1 MMKKISTFI
10 FLIIVSNICFANKV
24 EPYPLDYF
32 AMRDVIQRVSLSPDG
47 SRLALLKNPS
57 KKGNPIL
64 EVYYTDNLNKKPLRV
79 NANPMEITNY
89 YWVSNSNI
97 VMSFRQKVRDQI
109 EGFNRGVYEGLIG
122 KLDVEKESL
131 RKFKEV
137 NPGIASTLPEE
148 SEKVILSFRP
158 EGISSP
164 DPRFR
169 PLSYYEFD
177 LKSGRK
183 SLVMRGNLKHFN
195 VRFDDKGNPVFANGF
210 DVDKGE
216 FVYYLREPGKDEWKE
231 IYRINEKS
239 FEDFSIEGFDP
250 LNPKRIIV
258 SAHNGNDTRGLWV
271 YDYNNKKFEEL
282 LYQRKDVDVVGVRHH
297 SNRWTKPNEIVG
309 VVYAKDKYHTEFFD
323 PQENA
328 LYDQVSGL
336 IKNSHSIQIPSR
348 SKDGSSIV
356 VFNSGPKDPGTYY
369 LIHKGKLSKIGSRQ
383 PNLEPEK
390 LANVKYIKY
399 KSRDGKTLH
408 AYVTVPNGKGPFPAI
423 VMPHG
428 GPFVQEVVGYD
439 EWGQMLA
446 NNGYLVVQPQYRGS
460 QGYGIDY
467 YRSAFLPK
475 GLGGYQMQDDK
486 DDAVLHLVKE
496 GLVDKDRIAMFGWSY
511 GGYAAL
517 IAASRK
523 PQIYQC
529 AIAGAAVS
537 DNKYQLDQYRD
548 RMRDDSSSSVEQLN
562 FWTDSISPI
571 KEVSKVN
578 IPLLMIHGS
587 VDQRVPPE
595 HAKRYL
601 EEARETGTKVDYVV
615 LDGADHFSNT
625 LFYDHQKLLYESM
638 ISYLQNKCGPEG
650 L

>member
-1 MMKKISTFI
+1 M
-10 FLIIVSNICFANKV
+10 
-24 EPYPLDYF
+24 
-32 AMRDVIQRVSLSPDG
+32 
-47 SRLALLKNPS
+47 LLKQYSFPKIEINIDGQIKIYS
-57 KKGNPIL
+57 L
-64 EVYYTDNLNKKPLRV
+64 LSAYTENKDFPYLNGIQGQFVDRTEEY
-79 NANPMEITNY
+79 N
-89 YWVSNSNI
+89 
-97 VMSFRQKVRDQI
+97 
-109 EGFNRGVYEGLIG
+109 
-122 KLDVEKESL
+122 L
-131 RKFKEV
+131 RK
-137 NPGIASTLPEE
+137 
-148 SEKVILSFRP
+148 EK
-158 EGISSP
+158 
-164 DPRFR
+164 
-169 PLSYYEFD
+169 
-177 LKSGRK
+177 
-183 SLVMRGNLKHFN
+183 
-195 VRFDDKGNPVFANGF
+195 
-210 DVDKGE
+210 
-216 FVYYLREPGKDEWKE
+216 
-231 IYRINEKS
+231 
-239 FEDFSIEGFDP
+239 
-250 LNPKRIIV
+250 
-258 SAHNGNDTRGLWV
+258 
-271 YDYNNKKFEEL
+271 EEL
-282 LYQRKDVDVVGVRHH
+282 LDQKLRDQEIIEEKTRKLENIA
-297 SNRWTKPNEIVG
+297 NR
-309 VVYAKDKYHTEFFD
+309 
-323 PQENA
+323 
-328 LYDQVSGL
+328 
-336 IKNSHSIQIPSR
+336 
-348 SKDGSSIV
+348 
-356 VFNSGPKDPGTYY
+356 
-369 LIHKGKLSKIGSRQ
+369 LSKYLSPQVYKSIFNEEDIGNENKTPYSRKNLTIFFSDIQ
-383 PNLEPEK
+383 NFTDLSDTLEPEK

-408 AYVTVPNGKGPFPAI
+408 AYVTIPNGKGPFPAI
-423 VMPHG
+423 VMLHG

-601 EEARETGTKVDYVV
+601 EEARETGTKVDYVE